1 MCEQINRMGNKVD
14 ENVLQV
20 EGQINQFDKRVTQA
34 KQGMDSLVKKQLP
47 VDSLE
52 KLHDQDCGCTNIGD
66 GDAGNWSVVFDCV
79 VGKSYGCDFKNENR
93 DNDCCAS
100 LDS

>member
-1 MCEQINRMGNKVD
+1 M
-14 ENVLQV
+14 
-20 EGQINQFDKRVTQA
+20 VTQA

-47 VDSLE
+47 VDSLVKE
-52 KLHDQDCGCTNIGD
+52 KLHDQDCGCTNSGD
-66 GDAGNWSVVFDCV
+66 GDAGNWSVVFDCF
-79 VGKSYGCDFKNENR
+79 VGKSYACDFKNEKR